1 MVSSSSGDD
10 RSKWLDTFFSKN
22 NSGFFFR
29 VYMISE
35 DEWSLMK
42 SNFTVDKEI
51 SVSRNKTDN
60 AEFFATEPP
69 VCDECLE
76 KRCREEEEEQ
86 LIYR

>member
-1 MVSSSSGDD
+1 
-10 RSKWLDTFFSKN
+10 
-22 NSGFFFR
+22 
-29 VYMISE
+29 MISE

-86 LIYR
+86 LIYRWFKVHIFWEGHKILQKLHLTFDWHYIGQK

>member
-1 MVSSSSGDD
+1 MGGYI
-10 RSKWLDTFFSKN
+10 FFLQIILA
-22 NSGFFFR
+22 FFR

>member
-1 MVSSSSGDD
+1 
-10 RSKWLDTFFSKN
+10 
-22 NSGFFFR
+22 
-29 VYMISE
+29 MISE

-86 LIYR
+86 LIYRCFTFALPHGLRTHKG

>member
-1 MVSSSSGDD
+1 
-10 RSKWLDTFFSKN
+10 
-22 NSGFFFR
+22 
-29 VYMISE
+29 MISE

-51 SVSRNKTDN
+51 SVSRNKTDQ

-86 LIYR
+86 LIYRWFTFALPQKKFWTSYT

>member
-1 MVSSSSGDD
+1 
-10 RSKWLDTFFSKN
+10 
-22 NSGFFFR
+22 
-29 VYMISE
+29 MISE
-35 DEWSLMK
+35 DEWSIMK

-51 SVSRNKTDN
+51 SVSRNKTDQ

-86 LIYR
+86 LINHIPVNVLEASGSQGEGVA

>member
-1 MVSSSSGDD
+1 MIEVN
-10 RSKWLDTFFSKN
+10 RRIHFFFTN
-22 NSGFFFR
+22 NSGFFSR